1 MLPIILLS
9 VTSMLLFLF
18 LKIFKN
24 SFFDVGC
31 LLIVLWTIYIF
42 LSLIGTINL
51 YIWKYDGLIW
61 LVIMLYAFGIFY
73 EIGKRYTVKN
83 FQNRNMVGDYD
94 HNDIILSDTSWHM
107 LVLLII
113 LAFAKWGYELRI
125 NGFHLYDFSTLN
137 ALSTMNHEF
146 AVARYSGGSSSSSI
160 LQILNIATY
169 SAPVC
174 GGFAFSFAD
183 KKVRKLFS
191 LASLLPILLVTLTNN
206 TKAGLIGGGYLFIIS
221 YLISY
226 YYKNKKWIYFK
237 LRTIVIALALLIA
250 LLSVLLFSMML
261 RIGEV
266 SSYMLSVVLKKIIV
280 YAFGNVQSFDIW
292 LSDYFR
298 SSILSY
304 GKLTYLGI
312 ADALGLAERIQGVYT
327 SLNETSSN
335 VYTAFRGVISDFG
348 IFGGLIYTS
357 LHGLFLG
364 MAVNTIYNSA
374 LPRFSIFYSVQCIFF
389 FAFGM
394 FVSPWTYLSFIAAA
408 IIFWIFIHVA
418 LRKEAVIS
426 QVLNSE
432 Y

>member
-1 MLPIILLS
+1 M
-9 VTSMLLFLF
+9 
-18 LKIFKN
+18 
-24 SFFDVGC
+24 
-31 LLIVLWTIYIF
+31 
-42 LSLIGTINL
+42 
-51 YIWKYDGLIW
+51 
-61 LVIMLYAFGIFY
+61 
-73 EIGKRYTVKN
+73 
-83 FQNRNMVGDYD
+83 
-94 HNDIILSDTSWHM
+94 
-107 LVLLII
+107 
-113 LAFAKWGYELRI
+113 
-125 NGFHLYDFSTLN
+125 
-137 ALSTMNHEF
+137 
-146 AVARYSGGSSSSSI
+146 
-160 LQILNIATY
+160 
-169 SAPVC
+169 
-174 GGFAFSFAD
+174 
-183 KKVRKLFS
+183 
-191 LASLLPILLVTLTNN
+191 
-206 TKAGLIGGGYLFIIS
+206 
-221 YLISY
+221 
-226 YYKNKKWIYFK
+226 
-237 LRTIVIALALLIA
+237 
-250 LLSVLLFSMML
+250 
-261 RIGEV
+261 
-266 SSYMLSVVLKKIIV
+266 
-280 YAFGNVQSFDIW
+280 QSFDIW